1 MKHTLLTF
9 DTDTMQGKVRNT
21 LMGPEYGYTHVV
33 GTSEEDMAV
42 SLPINVVAHLTK
54 SPEQALTDVKAVCQT
69 LNISLKKCAILEV
82 TEALTLSA

>member
-21 LMGPEYGYTHVV
+21 LMGPEYGYTHFLE
-33 GTSEEDMAV
+33 TTEKDMVV

-54 SPEQALTDVKAVCQT
+54 SPEQALNDVKAVCQT
-69 LNISLKKCAILEV
+69 LDISLQKCAILEV
-82 TEALTLSA
+82 TESLSLSA

>member
-33 GTSEEDMAV
+33 GTTEEDLVV

-54 SPEQALTDVKAVCQT
+54 SPEQALADVKAICQM
-69 LNISLKKCAILEV
+69 LEISLKKCAILEV
-82 TEALTLSA
+82 TQALSFSA